1 MMSQAEDK
9 QNPATIYAAQS
20 MQIETRV
27 FTACADPSQLHQQP
41 LKSEVGPAK
50 LDLSFNDIAS
60 KSFYLEKKIKKI
72 KNRRNIQCNGH

>member
-1 MMSQAEDK
+1 MMSRAEDK
-9 QNPATIYAAQS
+9 QNQAAISVAQC

-27 FTACADPSQLHQQP
+27 FTAGADPSQLHQQP

-60 KSFYLEKKIKKI
+60 KGFYLGKKIKK
-72 KNRRNIQCNGH
+72 